1 MIYFKKK
8 ETKRSSFVLRV
19 RTLKRET
26 SILAQQEDGAYARIN
41 SSMLQSSDGKI
52 VSLIGSISSFDGSN
66 MTLKSADG
74 GDVRVLVNDPNVEYT
89 QVRVQNI
96 CPFHA
101 FCLP

>member
-1 MIYFKKK
+1 M
-8 ETKRSSFVLRV
+8 
-19 RTLKRET
+19 
-26 SILAQQEDGAYARIN
+26 AQQEDGAYARIN